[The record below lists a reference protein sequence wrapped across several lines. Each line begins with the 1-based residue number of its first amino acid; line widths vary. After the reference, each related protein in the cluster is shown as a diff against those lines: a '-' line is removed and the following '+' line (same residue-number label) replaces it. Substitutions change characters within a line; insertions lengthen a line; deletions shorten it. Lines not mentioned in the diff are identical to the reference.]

1 MITKKELDA
10 DAKEVADQLGVNSPE
25 FMEKHNEIMSDIEKA
40 REGLHV
46 PDKRQTKA
54 SPDL

>member
-40 REGLHV
+40 REGLGEKNKGHAAAV
-46 PDKRQTKA
+46 
-54 SPDL
+54 